1 MGFYNNAKEKQPA
14 NTMQTVFSNRKFIN
28 LQLKHLY
35 QQPLHQDQNHE
46 P

>member
-1 MGFYNNAKEKQPA
+1 MVFIIIQKEKLSA
-14 NTMQTVFSNRKFIN
+14 NTIQTVFPNRKFIN

-35 QQPLHQDQNHE
+35 QQPLHLDQNHE